1 MGKLVL
7 VTTPIGNLNDIS
19 PRMEESLR
27 EADLIAAEDTRHSG
41 LLLRHLGIK
50 KPMLSYYQHNR
61 KEREDILLEQ
71 LAEGKTVALVTDAGA
86 PAISDPGWEMVAA
99 AAEAGYEIDGI
110 PGPCA
115 LVLALMLSGLP
126 TARFA
131 FEGFLP
137 RGKDCGQVLEK
148 LKGEERTLVF
158 YEAPHRLL
166 ETLETMA
173 QIIGGSRRVAVC
185 RELTKKFQE
194 VRRGTIAEVLAY
206 FQSVPVRGE
215 FTIVLAPAEAPAVE
229 KPDQADLIREVQRL
243 MAGGMKH
250 KAAAKEVAGRHNVAV
265 NELYRSILEKNQE
278 K

>member
-7 VTTPIGNLNDIS
+7 VTTPIGNLADIS
-19 PRMEESLR
+19 PRMAETLR

-41 LLLRHLGIK
+41 LLLHHLGIK

-61 KEREDILLEQ
+61 KEREDILLEH
-71 LAEGKTVALVTDAGA
+71 LAVGETVALVTDAGA
-86 PAISDPGWEMVAA
+86 PAISDPGWELVAA
-99 AAEAGYEIDGI
+99 AVEAGHEVDGI

-115 LVLALMLSGLP
+115 LILALMLSGLP
-126 TARFA
+126 TQRFA

-137 RGKDCGQVLEK
+137 RGRDCSQTLEK
-148 LKGEERTLVF
+148 LKGEDRTLVF
-158 YEAPHRLL
+158 YEAPHRLTD
-166 ETLETMA
+166 TLEAMA
-173 QIIGGSRRVAVC
+173 QILGGSRQAAVC

-194 VRRGTIAEVLAY
+194 IKRGTLMEILAY

-215 FTIVLAPAEAPAVE
+215 FTIVLAPAAADTKE
-229 KPDQADLIREVQRL
+229 KPDQLALIAEVRRL

-250 KAAAKEVAGRHNVAV
+250 KAAAKEVAARYDVAA
-265 NELYRSILEKNQE
+265 NDLYRSILEKNQE